1 MLVYVLISLFF
12 IIVILI
18 FVYSFYKS
26 IIYNNSIKLY
36 GSSTNKDIMN
46 KQNYI
51 NTISYI
57 TNENHYIT
65 DIDDIDFVYK
75 KYIKAID
82 LCNISTDESIKKYN
96 NIIISISNYITNI
109 ITKNIVV
116 DYNILY
122 KLINHFMWNVQYIN
136 NDVYNDFVN
145 DIIIYLTSVIH
156 KYKSQE
162 YNYMLHD
169 SNLYMM
175 LLIIYG
181 KILEEYYY
189 DNYIDLLE
197 FLNILLSFNIFD
209 CVNENGIVIYHYV
222 MIQLLSYILNT
233 LIYYNDIKEKYL
245 INSVI
250 ESCFNKIYEYE
261 IIINKY
267 INDIDYKS
275 KLYICISISLSMIFN
290 ELYYDNNIDTTN
302 IMFNIIKNIGYT
314 TIDKEHIICIIFN
327 NCVNEI
333 IRINE
338 LLNKTYNDT
347 MTYTNDNDILFK
359 PNYIVHK
366 HINIS
371 NENIICLCT
380 FLSNLINIIEQ
391 NKYHI
396 TLKLINS
403 VIEGISKLWLYIN
416 NDQCMK
422 LINTLLHILI
432 VNKDIIINV
441 NNDLYKNNKL
451 ITNTTIYCYNNI
463 IRKYCYIIEKYNNT
477 NNVDKH
483 ITNKYIKNIMDKY
496 II

>member
-18 FVYSFYKS
+18 FIYSFYKS

-51 NTISYI
+51 NTIDYM
-57 TNENHYIT
+57 TNDNRYIT
-65 DIDDIDFVYK
+65 DIDDIGFVYK
-75 KYIKAID
+75 EYIKAMD
-82 LCNISTDESIKKYN
+82 LCNMSNNESIKEHYN
-96 NIIISISNYITNI
+96 IVINISNYITNI

-122 KLINHFMWNVQYIN
+122 KLINHFMWNIQCIS
-136 NDVYNDFVN
+136 NDVYNYFVN
-145 DIIIYLTSVIH
+145 NIIIYLTNIIH
-156 KYKSQE
+156 KQQKH
-162 YNYMLHD
+162 NDILND
-169 SNLYMM
+169 SALYMM
-175 LLIIYG
+175 LLMIYG

-197 FLNILLSFNIFD
+197 FLNILLSHDIYD
-209 CVNENGIVIYHYV
+209 CIDEKDVSIYYCV
-222 MIQLLSYILNT
+222 MIQLLPNILNT

-245 INSVI
+245 INNII
-250 ESCFNKIYEYE
+250 ETCFNNICEYE

-267 INDIDYKS
+267 VNDINCKS
-275 KLYICISISLSMIFN
+275 KLYNCISISLSTIFN
-290 ELYYDNNIDTTN
+290 ELYYDNNVDTTN

-338 LLNKTYNDT
+338 LLNKKYNET
-347 MTYTNDNDILFK
+347 MAYTNDNDILFK

-380 FLSNLINIIEQ
+380 FLSNLINIIEHS
-391 NKYHI
+391 KYHI
-396 TLKLINS
+396 TLKLIDS
-403 VIEGISKLWLYIN
+403 VIEGINKAWLYIT
-416 NDQCMK
+416 NDQCIK
-422 LINTLLHILI
+422 LINTLLHIMI
-432 VNKDIIINV
+432 VNKDIIIDI
-441 NNDLYKNNKL
+441 NNDLYKNKKL
-451 ITNTTIYCYNNI
+451 ITNTTIHCYNNI
-463 IRKYCYIIEKYNNT
+463 IHNYCYIIEKYNNA
-477 NNVDKH
+477 NNKDTH
-483 ITNKYIKNIMDKY
+483 ITNEYIKSILDKY